1 VCNAL
6 DNLEARRYTDYQC
19 VTYGKPLLESGTLGA
34 KANTQVVLPHKTESY
49 SASADPPEKT
59 IPMCTLKNFP
69 NKIEHTIEVRH
80 TRAQLA
86 VIVLDLIFVQFYVS
100 LRHHSGRGTCSA
112 ASSRTRPRM

>member
-1 VCNAL
+1 MCNAL

-59 IPMCTLKNFP
+59 IPMCTLKNVP
-69 NKIEHTIEVRH
+69 TKIEHTIEVR
-80 TRAQLA
+80 RA
-86 VIVLDLIFVQFYVS
+86 
-100 LRHHSGRGTCSA
+100 
-112 ASSRTRPRM
+112 

>member
-1 VCNAL
+1 MLWKIETDFLTVLQKPSRRNSGVLLTACNAL

-80 TRAQLA
+80 A
-86 VIVLDLIFVQFYVS
+86 
-100 LRHHSGRGTCSA
+100 
-112 ASSRTRPRM
+112 